1 MQLAMEQLKRQ
12 RLANAGVTYLMR
24 RSEFDAIASASLMS
38 VLASPPQLARVDEVD
53 LYTLRSALDSSSTIA
68 SNAELIQAQLARFLP
83 ADSLVDLET
92 GDVRSYAA
100 SVLLTAC
107 TQSSLSDEA
116 KLRFVFDLLDVDRTG
131 FVTRAGIASFLET
144 TMNVHHVTLCGVSV
158 GDVLDRVFA
167 KTSNGVLTFGDF
179 CSIFHEP
186 ASPAAVKVA
195 PSASRPPSSRLD
207 AILDWLAAHYTEVQF
222 LTMYFLLNLI
232 ACTIKITT
240 IPWDPIAGQLAR
252 LAKAMAQI
260 VLVNAA
266 CVLLPMCRSLVTAL
280 RNVRWLWAIVP
291 FDHTIAFHKLAAV
304 VLLLASVVHSAAWVL
319 IVVRAREASDLDW
332 SVSILNK
339 KKTRLL
345 RYGTLLDIA
354 AELPI
359 WTGLAMLVCA
369 LIAVPCTH
377 HRIRRANF
385 NLFWLSH
392 CLFVPFTVFL
402 FMHGLDGWMAPPQTH
417 FWMGGPLIVFLI
429 ERRYRVSAVFG
440 GSTHILKAH
449 IASDTVAIYMHK
461 PRGFR
466 DFQPGMYLFL
476 KVPSLSRF
484 EWHPFTIS
492 SCPEDNYLS
501 VHVRRAGDWTG
512 ALHDRLAD
520 TSQPYPAIAIDGPVG
535 TPSQDYDNYPAVVLI
550 GAGIGVTPFASI
562 LKHLVHVW
570 EEHRCPD
577 CGVVQLPKR
586 IALQKIY
593 FFWVTRE
600 QENLGWFRDTMQQ
613 LSLMD
618 TDNRLEIQTY
628 LTPLSRE
635 SVVAPLRLIQ
645 TFMQLEDG
653 HDVLTGIAS
662 KDKNVTH
669 FGRPDWSAELAR
681 IGQAH
686 RGSEVGVFLC
696 GPQPL
701 NRTVGAACH
710 AFNQAQTDG
719 TAFSYHS
726 EKF

>member
-1 MQLAMEQLKRQ
+1 MEQLKRQ

-24 RSEFDAIASASLMS
+24 RSEFDAIASASFMS
-38 VLASPPQLARVDEVD
+38 VLASPPSLARVDEAD

-107 TQSSLSDEA
+107 TQSSLSDDA
-116 KLRFVFDLLDVDRTG
+116 KLRFALTSS
-131 FVTRAGIASFLET
+131 T
-144 TMNVHHVTLCGVSV
+144 V

-186 ASPAAVKVA
+186 PTTVKDTPIA
-195 PSASRPPSSRLD
+195 PRPPSSRLD
-207 AILDWLAAHYTEVQF
+207 GTLDWLAAHFTEVQF
-222 LTMYFLLNLI
+222 LTLYFLLNLI

-291 FDHTIAFHKLAAV
+291 FDHTIAFHKLAAI

-319 IVVRAREASDLDW
+319 IVVRAREATDLDW

-339 KKTRLL
+339 HKTRLL

-359 WTGLAMLVCA
+359 WTGLAMLLCA
-369 LIAVPCTH
+369 LLAVPCTH

-402 FMHGLDGWMAPPQTH
+402 FMHGLQGWMAPPQTH
-417 FWMGGPLIVFLI
+417 FWMGGPLLVFLI

-440 GSTHILKAH
+440 GSTRILKAH
-449 IASDTVAIYMHK
+449 IAADTVAIYMHK

-492 SCPEDNYLS
+492 SCPEDKYLS

-520 TSQPYPAIAIDGPVG
+520 TTQPYPAIAIDGPVG
-535 TPSQDYDNYPAVVLI
+535 TPSQDYGNYPAVVLI

-586 IALQKIY
+586 MALQKIY
-593 FFWVTRE
+593 FFW
-600 QENLGWFRDTMQQ
+600 
-613 LSLMD
+613 
-618 TDNRLEIQTY
+618 
-628 LTPLSRE
+628 
-635 SVVAPLRLIQ
+635 
-645 TFMQLEDG
+645 
-653 HDVLTGIAS
+653 
-662 KDKNVTH
+662 
-669 FGRPDWSAELAR
+669 
-681 IGQAH
+681 
-686 RGSEVGVFLC
+686 
-696 GPQPL
+696 
-701 NRTVGAACH
+701 
-710 AFNQAQTDG
+710 
-719 TAFSYHS
+719 
-726 EKF
+726 